1 MGQLSSPLLT
11 TEFIGEHPSDG
22 KKYNSRIILC
32 VVGSAEV
39 QGWNFGGIFIRT
51 PLTLNRINKC
61 LPWPM
66 CSISRARE
74 TEYPLLC
81 YWWQDQQPPSLIL
94 TTHSDEII
102 PSRVSD
108 CVRCE
113 IKRWWWCT

>member
-1 MGQLSSPLLT
+1 MVLWYWWVAAEEWVRPFISVMWWWPLEYACIALNEENHLNGFIIYIVGQLSSPLLT

-66 CSISRARE
+66 
-74 TEYPLLC
+74 L
-81 YWWQDQQPPSLIL
+81 D
-94 TTHSDEII
+94 
-102 PSRVSD
+102 
-108 CVRCE
+108 
-113 IKRWWWCT
+113 

>member
-1 MGQLSSPLLT
+1 MVGQLSSPLLT

-39 QGWNFGGIFIRT
+39 QGWIFGGIFIRT

-66 CSISRARE
+66 
-74 TEYPLLC
+74 L
-81 YWWQDQQPPSLIL
+81 D
-94 TTHSDEII
+94 
-102 PSRVSD
+102 
-108 CVRCE
+108 
-113 IKRWWWCT
+113 